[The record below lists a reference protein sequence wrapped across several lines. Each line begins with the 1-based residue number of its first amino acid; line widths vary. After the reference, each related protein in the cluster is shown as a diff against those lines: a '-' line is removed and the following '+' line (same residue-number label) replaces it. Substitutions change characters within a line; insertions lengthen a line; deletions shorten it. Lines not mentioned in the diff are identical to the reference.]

1 MADPDYDTEEVGKP
15 LEFESEKP
23 LDPRLLAVLALLEKP
38 GSMLFTV
45 KPGYP
50 GALMTKSGRCRK
62 IPPLWIK
69 QLVRKALI
77 DIPVGQGNQ
86 VACMNWI
93 QYTLTYE
100 GQQVLNQR
108 R

>member
-1 MADPDYDTEEVGKP
+1 MDDPTPGPIDVGP
-15 LEFESEKP
+15 EKP
-23 LDPRLLAVLALLEKP
+23 LDPVLLAVLALLEKP
-38 GSMLFTV
+38 GTMLFTV
-45 KPGYP
+45 KPGSA

-62 IPPLWIK
+62 IPPAWMK
-69 QLVRKALI
+69 QLVRRALI

-100 GQQVLNQR
+100 GQQVLNR
-108 R
+108 RGG

>member
-1 MADPDYDTEEVGKP
+1 MADATEGP
-15 LEFESEKP
+15 LEFEDEKSLEP
-23 LDPRLLAVLALLEKP
+23 ALLAVLALLQEP

-50 GALMTKSGRCRK
+50 GALMTKSGHCRK
-62 IPPLWIK
+62 IPAPWMK
-69 QLVRKALI
+69 QLVRRALI
-77 DIPVGQGNQ
+77 DQPVGQGNK

-100 GQQVLNQR
+100 GQQVLNR
-108 R
+108 SR